1 MTSRSLID
9 MNHYLEQG
17 PTYEGHSSFVN
28 QIPFITVPTSQSS
41 GPTYEG
47 HCSFV
52 NQISF
57 IIVPTSQNSGPTK
70 ELRPQEFPLIGTS
83 PQNYDQETKV
93 IVLFSVKYHLSQ
105 LLWSQ
110 FFFQSNIIC
119 HSYCGHSSRLSNFLI
134 NKGTMTSGALTGKYY
149 SLGFPLKN
157 ESHGSFG
164 G

>member
-28 QIPFITVPTSQSS
+28 QIPFIIVPTSQSS

-83 PQNYDQETKV
+83 PQNYDQEMKV

-110 FFFQSNIIC
+110 FFFQSMA
-119 HSYCGHSSRLSNFLI
+119 R
-134 NKGTMTSGALTGKYY
+134 TMTNCNLVKKKIGKYQY
-149 SLGFPLKN
+149 RLKKEKKEIDCN
-157 ESHGSFG
+157 RKENWEILL
-164 G
+164 